1 MTDDEE
7 TPTVEEQIEE
17 ALTDSL
23 NTAAEEIEDAVG
35 SIRTLAGK
43 VIDGTASDQVRDEY
57 FEYLEQMFLSWINL
71 VVDMFSDIGE
81 PTDSERALEFYTL
94 VDVSRAMGDMPTLT
108 EQAIEE
114 IKKQQAEEGNG

>member
-1 MTDDEE
+1 MTDNEE

-23 NTAAEEIEDAVG
+23 NTAAEEIKDAVG
-35 SIRTLAGK
+35 SIRALAGK

-57 FEYLEQMFLSWINL
+57 FEYLEQMFLNWINL

-81 PTDSERALEFYTL
+81 PTDSERALEFYDL